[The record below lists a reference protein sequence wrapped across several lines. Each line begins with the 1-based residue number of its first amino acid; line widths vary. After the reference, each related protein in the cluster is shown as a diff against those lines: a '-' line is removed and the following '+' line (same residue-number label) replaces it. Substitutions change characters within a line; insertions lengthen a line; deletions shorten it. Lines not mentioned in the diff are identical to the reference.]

1 MPGYILMKRLV
12 QNLVAGAGAGASFF
26 PPAASVRRVCILAY
40 HRVAPIPFVDGSH
53 DAWNVPPAVF
63 ARQAAFLAEFAHV
76 IRLSEL
82 PAFLEQP
89 PSTVK
94 PVVAITFD
102 DGYANNLIY
111 AYPWLERYGLPAT
124 FSVVTNC
131 VDTPGPMPFD
141 RWGRVNVSRAH
152 ASLWRPLSWDELDT
166 AVASGL
172 ISVGGHSH
180 THPDPH
186 APGHPSYAEE
196 VGRCREALVS
206 HYGPGVIAYTYPYG
220 SSRLG
225 FVTSDHVTAVRQAG
239 FSLGLTTDLGLAE
252 GLHDRLRLPRVEV
265 LACDSPRVLRG
276 KICGALAP
284 YALTASL
291 RRSAR
296 TH

>member
-1 MPGYILMKRLV
+1 MKRLV
-12 QNLVAGAGAGASFF
+12 QQLVAGAGAGASYF
-26 PPAASVRRVCILAY
+26 PPKASVPRVCILAY
-40 HRVAPIPFVDGSH
+40 HRVAPIPFLDGSH

-63 ARQAAFLAEFAHV
+63 ARQLAFLAEFAHV

-82 PAFLEQP
+82 QAFLEQLP
-89 PSTVK
+89 RTVK

-102 DGYANNLIY
+102 DGYANNLLY

-124 FSVVTNC
+124 FSVVTSC
-131 VDTPGPMPFD
+131 VGTPGPMPFD
-141 RWGRVNVSRAH
+141 RWGRANVPRAH
-152 ASLWRPLSWDELDT
+152 ASLWRPLSWKELDT

-172 ISVGGHSH
+172 VSVGGHSH

-186 APGHPSYAEE
+186 TPGHRAYEDE
-196 VGRCREALVS
+196 VGQCRDMLVS
-206 HYGPGVIAYTYPYG
+206 RYGPGVMAYTYPYG

-225 FVTSDHVTAVRQAG
+225 FVSSDHVAAVRRAG
-239 FSLGLTTDLGLAE
+239 FSLGLTTDLGLAD
-252 GLHDRLRLPRVEV
+252 GRSDPFRLPRVEV

-276 KICGALAP
+276 KICGALVP

-291 RRSAR
+291 RRTAR